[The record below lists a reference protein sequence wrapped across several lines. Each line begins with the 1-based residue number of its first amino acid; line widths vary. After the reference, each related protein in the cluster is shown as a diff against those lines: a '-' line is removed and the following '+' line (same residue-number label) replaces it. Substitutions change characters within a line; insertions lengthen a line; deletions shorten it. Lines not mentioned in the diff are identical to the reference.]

1 MMKRLVKMCIST
13 LLWMTDELKALASRI
28 LGRKPPGRAVIL
40 YYHGV
45 RKEEVGL
52 FEEQMAMLCRVA
64 RPMAADWQGT
74 LEPGVLHVAVTF
86 DDAFLSVAEN
96 AWPAMVQRQIPATIF
111 VPTGY
116 LGQVPGWL
124 TNPRSKAGKEVVMTP
139 SQLKELG
146 RHPLMTLGSHTVF
159 HRRMDRLAEPDV
171 RVDLFDSKSQLE
183 SVIGRPVETFSF
195 PHGAYTP
202 RVLELAK
209 EAGYRV
215 VYGISP
221 TCSEGEYGGFLLGR
235 VAVEPDDWAWEFR
248 LKMAGAY
255 RWMAKA

>member
-1 MMKRLVKMCIST
+1 MKRVIKMVLST
-13 LLWMTDELKALASRI
+13 LVWIADECRALLLRVI
-28 LGRKPPGRAVIL
+28 GRKPPGRAVIL

-45 RKEEVGL
+45 RKEEAGM
-52 FEEQMAMLCRVA
+52 FERQMERLLQCA
-64 RPMAADWQGT
+64 RPIAADWQGP
-74 LEPGVLHVAVTF
+74 LEPGKRYVAVTF

-96 AWPAMVQRQIPATIF
+96 AWPAMEHRKIPATIF

-139 SQLKELG
+139 EQLRELG
-146 RHPLMTLGSHTVF
+146 RRPLMTLGSHTVF
-159 HRRMDRLAEPDV
+159 HRRMDRLGEADA
-171 RVDLFDSKSQLE
+171 RVDLFESKSQLE
-183 SVIGRPVETFSF
+183 GVLGHAIDTFSF
-195 PHGAYTP
+195 PHGAYTS

-221 TCSEGEYGGFLLGR
+221 TCSEGQFGGFLLGR
-235 VAVEPDDWAWEFR
+235 VAAEPDDWAWEFR

>member
-1 MMKRLVKMCIST
+1 MMKRVIKLVLST
-13 LLWMTDELKALASRI
+13 LVWMTDQGRAWLLR
-28 LGRKPPGRAVIL
+28 LTGRKPAGRGVIL

-45 RKEEVGL
+45 RAEETGM
-52 FEEQMAMLCRVA
+52 FDRQMEQLLRCA
-64 RPMAADWQGT
+64 RPIAADWQGP
-74 LEPGVLHVAVTF
+74 LEPGTLSVAVTF

-96 AWPAMVQRQIPATIF
+96 AWPAMERRRIPATIF

-124 TNPRSKAGKEVVMTP
+124 TNPRSKAGKEIVMTP
-139 SQLKELG
+139 EQLRELG
-146 RHPLMTLGSHTVF
+146 RKPLMTLGSHTVF
-159 HRRMDRLAEPDV
+159 HRRMDRLGEADA
-171 RVDLFDSKSQLE
+171 RVDLFESKSQLE
-183 SVIGRPVETFSF
+183 AVLGRTVDTFSF

-202 RVLELAK
+202 RVLELAR

-255 RWMAKA
+255 RWMARA